1 MDDSTVVIA
10 GAARTAMGGMNGALA
25 GMAATQLGAEA
36 IRAALAR
43 SGVAPEAV
51 DEVLMGCVL
60 PAGLKQAPARQAA
73 LGAGIPK
80 SAGCTTI
87 NKVCGSGM
95 QAVMFAHDQLKA
107 GTNTIMVAGG
117 MESMSNAPH
126 MLLGARQ
133 GIRLGHAELKD
144 HMFLDGLEDAYTAR
158 AMGSFAQETANE
170 RGITREQM
178 DAYAIQ
184 SLTRAL
190 AAIEQGR
197 FKDEIAPVTVK
208 GRKGETVVDTD
219 EQPLSARPD
228 KIPQL
233 KAAFAKDGTIT
244 AANSSSISDGGS
256 ALVLTTAGEATRS
269 AACSRWRASWRTAA
283 IRTSLQPVHHRTR
296 VRDREAARE
305 DRLERGRRGP
315 VRDQRGLRDGGHDRD
330 PRPRPRPGESE
341 RARRRLRAGPPAGL
355 QRQPHHRHPAA
366 RAEASL
372 RQKARHREPVYRRRR
387 GNGGGD
393 RDALIGVVVRSVASV
408 RPTYNAPRRDPTEHT
423 GPRYPR
429 WRQAATGITRSTY
442 WWSVRATAA

>member
-95 QAVMFAHDQLKA
+95 QAVMYAHDQLKA

-190 AAIEQGR
+190 AAIEKGR
-197 FKDEIAPVTVK
+197 FKDEIVPVTVK
-208 GRKGETVVDTD
+208 GRKGDTVVDTD

-256 ALVLTTAGEATRS
+256 ALVLTTATEAAKRGLQPMARVVAHSRHSHEPNLFTTAPVFAIRKLLAKTGWSAGDVDLFEINEAFAMVAMIAIHDLGLDPAKVNVHGGACALGHPLGSSGSRIIVTLLHALKHYGKKRGIASLCIGGGEAT
-269 AACSRWRASWRTAA
+269 A
-283 IRTSLQPVHHRTR
+283 
-296 VRDREAARE
+296 
-305 DRLERGRRGP
+305 
-315 VRDQRGLRDGGHDRD
+315 
-330 PRPRPRPGESE
+330 
-341 RARRRLRAGPPAGL
+341 
-355 QRQPHHRHPAA
+355 
-366 RAEASL
+366 
-372 RQKARHREPVYRRRR
+372 
-387 GNGGGD
+387 
-393 RDALIGVVVRSVASV
+393 VAV
-408 RPTYNAPRRDPTEHT
+408 EML
-423 GPRYPR
+423 
-429 WRQAATGITRSTY
+429 
-442 WWSVRATAA
+442 